1 MSEKIVQLN
10 EEVRLL
16 HIPLSSSSSKCGRM
30 TFKMLVYMA
39 TVEGRWEPSRTQRG
53 PQTSSTN

>member
-39 TVEGRWEPSRTQRG
+39 IVEGRWEPSRT
-53 PQTSSTN
+53 

>member
-10 EEVRLL
+10 EKVRLL

-39 TVEGRWEPSRTQRG
+39 TVEGETIP
-53 PQTSSTN
+53 NFV